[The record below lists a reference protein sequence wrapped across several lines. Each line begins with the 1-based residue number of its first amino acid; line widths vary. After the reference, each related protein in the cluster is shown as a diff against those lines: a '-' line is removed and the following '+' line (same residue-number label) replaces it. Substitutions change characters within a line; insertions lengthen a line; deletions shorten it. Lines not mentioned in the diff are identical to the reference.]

1 MIRKLLNIFFVLLLG
16 AFSLYLIQGACFRLV
31 EPYAKLRLGLAW
43 GSPGSMKMNSII
55 SKLPLDHFAQPP
67 IKEGFEILE
76 EELTYSRKIMSFNRP
91 ARDRYYNYVR
101 KQADPL
107 RNFEITN
114 LGMVK
119 EVVLPGLRRPATSLD
134 VANGLARREGL
145 PVDFSK
151 ALFVRVIPQ
160 TSRLLYEQ
168 SFGQREKA
176 FAFLL
181 NHVISRVQL
190 SPKNSEELSTQLSYL
205 QAQHSNFSENIFA
218 YAEGQAVGLLDH
230 AVNGNEEI
238 SLRCLIVKDPRE
250 EVLLSEQ
257 PNPVWFMGIT
267 SQVEAD
273 EKVLLSMTKRAR
285 LYRDSPLVF
294 HSRLS
299 GLIYEESKWE
309 NLPLTSFPMAYIL
322 NCLEFYPD
330 SIPFEH
336 EVKEMAENNVSS
348 SLISS
353 SKPSQEI
360 EELSSL
366 SIDDFEYSNP
376 EPNFDCEVVRE
387 YRQINKGDAAVADLT
402 NRELVLQIGSSFEEM
417 GVNVLEQ
424 IADQDPMFYRFYL
437 SLKEIE
443 TSQN

>member
-1 MIRKLLNIFFVLLLG
+1 
-16 AFSLYLIQGACFRLV
+16 
-31 EPYAKLRLGLAW
+31 
-43 GSPGSMKMNSII
+43 
-55 SKLPLDHFAQPP
+55 
-67 IKEGFEILE
+67 
-76 EELTYSRKIMSFNRP
+76 
-91 ARDRYYNYVR
+91 
-101 KQADPL
+101 
-107 RNFEITN
+107 
-114 LGMVK
+114 MVK

-151 ALFVRVIPQ
+151 ALFVRIIPQ
-160 TSRLLYEQ
+160 TSRLVYEQ
-168 SFGQREKA
+168 SFGQWEKA

-181 NHVISRVQL
+181 NHGISCVLL

-218 YAEGQAVGLLDH
+218 YAEGQAVGLLDN

-238 SLRCLIVKDPRE
+238 SLRCLIVKDPSE
-250 EVLLSEQ
+250 EVLFNEQ

-267 SQVEAD
+267 SQVATD
-273 EKVLLSMTKRAR
+273 EQVLLSMTKRAQ
-285 LYRDSPLVF
+285 LYRDSPLVY

-309 NLPLTSFPMAYIL
+309 NLALTSFPMSYIL

-330 SIPFEH
+330 SIPFVH
-336 EVKEMAENNVSS
+336 EAEEMVENNVSS
-348 SLISS
+348 SLVG
-353 SKPSQEI
+353 SKFSQGMGGI
-360 EELSSL
+360 SSL

-387 YRQINKGDAAVADLT
+387 YRQINKGDAEVADLT

-417 GVNVLEQ
+417 GVNILEQ

-437 SLKEIE
+437 SLKEIG